1 MRFFLFLMLSS
12 GGLFAQ
18 NNWYLHNTTTNNT
31 TQTDTVY
38 RTGAVAISHAF
49 TSPFNSR
56 LMVTGLYGAGNSRG
70 QYISLNEPR
79 FDIGVFPLSP
89 STVGLATSTDANF
102 QGLTINNY
110 ANFQSGITFTDVH
123 NSSLEVNYQRGFSD
137 SLGFRDG
144 GHLQRAATAR
154 FSGSFSNN
162 DRAYQTDN
170 FDLINLRLFTDSDAG
185 NTATVE
191 NFYALRM
198 ENIRG
203 VNTDIITNGWGI
215 YMQPTILKNHFGG
228 FVGIGTTNVTNA
240 LTISATENPVKL
252 TGLQTGNSNN
262 KLLTIDN
269 EGIVKKSSIHEI
281 ENAFLNT
288 TINTTLS
295 DDYAI
300 YIHEGGDV
308 TYTLPAPAIRT
319 GKAWKIV
326 NIGTG
331 TITTSLPFNEGNE
344 TRNTI
349 INKSGAYSFMLFS
362 DGTKYIAL

>member
-1 MRFFLFLMLSS
+1 MRFFLFFMIISS
-12 GGLFAQ
+12 TLFAQ
-18 NNWYLHNTTTNNT
+18 NNWYLHNTTTNNA

-38 RTGAVAISHAF
+38 RHGAVAISHAF
-49 TSPFNSR
+49 KSPFNNR
-56 LMVTGLYGAGNSRG
+56 LMVTGLYGEENARG

-79 FDIGVFPLSP
+79 FDIGVFPLST
-89 STVGLATSTDANF
+89 SSVGLATSSDANF

-110 ANFQSGITFTDVH
+110 ANFQSGVTFTDVH
-123 NSSLEVNYQRGFSD
+123 NSSLEVNYQRGFAD

-170 FDLINLRLFTDSDAG
+170 FDLVNLRLFTDNDAG
-185 NTATVE
+185 NTATIE

-203 VNTDIITNGWGI
+203 VNTDIITNGWGVF
-215 YMQPTILKNHFGG
+215 MQPTILKNHFGG
-228 FVGIGTTNVTNA
+228 FVGIGTTDVTNA
-240 LTISATENPVKL
+240 LTVSAIENPVKL
-252 TGLQTGNSNN
+252 TGLQTGNSEN
-262 KLLTIDN
+262 KILTIDN
-269 EGIVKKSSIHEI
+269 EGIVNKNSLHEI
-281 ENAFLNT
+281 KSVFLNT
-288 TINTTLS
+288 GSNTMLS
-295 DDYAI
+295 DNYEI

-308 TYTLPAPAIRT
+308 TFTLPAANTRT
-319 GKAWKIV
+319 GKSWKIV

-331 TITTSLPFNEGNE
+331 IITTSLPFYEGNE

-349 INKSGAYSFMLFS
+349 INKSGAYSVTLFS